1 MLFKGSGVAIV
12 TPFDKNK
19 KVNYKKFEELL
30 NFHLKNKTDAVIIA
44 GTTGESSTLDEE
56 EKLELFKIGVKVLK
70 NKIKIIAG
78 TGSNNTYKA
87 RKLTSKAREIGVD
100 ACLIVAPYY
109 NKTNQN
115 GIIEHYKY
123 ISKENLPIILYN
135 VPSRTGINILPTTCL
150 ELSKIKNI
158 IAIKEAS
165 GNISQVAEISRLCNK
180 EFSIYSGNDDIILP
194 VMSLGGI
201 GVISV
206 LANIF
211 PNETHDICENYFNK
225 DCEAS
230 KNLQLNFLN
239 LINNLFC
246 DINPMPIKFAMNYL
260 GFDVGEC
267 RMPLTDL
274 NIENQ
279 NKIIQSI
286 KKLNI

>member
-1 MLFKGSGVAIV
+1 VLFKGSGVAIV